1 MITTGLIRC
10 VSALKHHPLYTS
22 STPAPHRLHTTH
34 VRGRW
39 WNGVDTDM
47 IRCWYGDG
55 GSSMQRINGL
65 DARKSRNSL
74 IFLCG
79 SVSRHPPRRKK
90 FSTVRHFLTL
100 FATNIY
106 KGANFFLIFFSQCRH
121 LPHRR
126 HKHLTSSRLDGLK
139 TLCFPFSDWME
150 TWILTF
156 FMKKTG
162 GLVTFGQKNGSNIM
176 V

>member
-1 MITTGLIRC
+1 MILFFWLSIRYMITTGLIRC

-65 DARKSRNSL
+65 DARKSHNSL

-79 SVSRHPPRRKK
+79 SVSRSPPREKK
-90 FSTVRHFLTL
+90 FSTVRHFLT
-100 FATNIY
+100 FFSTNIY
-106 KGANFFLIFFSQCRH
+106 KGANFFFDIFFTMPTSTLQKTYTLDYQSPRRSEKPPFC
-121 LPHRR
+121 LPKRG
-126 HKHLTSSRLDGLK
+126 KSTAV
-139 TLCFPFSDWME
+139 W
-150 TWILTF
+150 
-156 FMKKTG
+156 KKI
-162 GLVTFGQKNGSNIM
+162 FIPM
-176 V
+176 